1 MIHLDIDSEETA
13 DLKEVLQACLNELV
27 LEVSHTD
34 RRAFRDML
42 KQREQVLQKVLEKL
56 EQGADR

>member
-1 MIHLDIDSEETA
+1 MVHLDIDSEETE

-27 LEVSHTD
+27 LEVAHTD